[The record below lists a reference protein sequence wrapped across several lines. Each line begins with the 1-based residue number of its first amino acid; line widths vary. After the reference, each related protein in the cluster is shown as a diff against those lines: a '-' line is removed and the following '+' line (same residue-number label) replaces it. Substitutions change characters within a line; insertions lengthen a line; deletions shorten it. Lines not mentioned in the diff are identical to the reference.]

1 MIRRMKLALMAILFF
16 PAFVTFA
23 QSSSGITNC
32 VYIQNAMVV
41 AKPGAVPTKANILIR
56 DGQIQA
62 IGPVVAVPFDA
73 RVIKA
78 DSMFV
83 YASFIDGLNHT
94 GLKREEPRPTSGQGG
109 PGGGGR
115 TGVPSQATLEQSGVT
130 PQVSVIK
137 SFSMSESAVADMRN
151 AGVAIAHIV
160 PNGNMLP
167 GKGSIASLGMAPTSE
182 NLFLKKDVSTFAKLS
197 PSRGMAPGTVIGV
210 MSKFRDL
217 YKNTEILQKNM
228 TAYEQGLPGVKRPNY
243 VEELA
248 ALMPVVNKKEAVF
261 FEAERTRDI
270 HKVLMLKKE
279 LGFNLVLTNVKQV
292 DGVIADIKSSGTP
305 ILLSLKLPEEVKK
318 DTSKAAS
325 KKSEDELNFAMR
337 KEEAYKSAISQAA
350 MLEKNGI
357 KFAFSFKD
365 LKISDLKKTLN
376 ILIEN
381 GLSQN
386 TAHAALTTTAA
397 EIIGI
402 GNRTGTV
409 EVGKLAN
416 IIITDT
422 TYFHKN
428 SKIRY
433 VLVDGNVFEQAAPE
447 KPKDKPAGA
456 GATENKTNIDGK
468 YSYSV
473 SVMGQNQTGWINFEK
488 SGSTYKI
495 TTKSDT
501 ESDIDDKV
509 VDVDIKDSKAK
520 FTVKADMQGMAI
532 DVKFDLTFS
541 DSNTYEGTVSVG
553 TFGSFPITGS
563 KIPN

>member
-1 MIRRMKLALMAILFF
+1 
-16 PAFVTFA
+16 
-23 QSSSGITNC
+23 
-32 VYIQNAMVV
+32 
-41 AKPGAVPTKANILIR
+41 
-56 DGQIQA
+56 
-62 IGPVVAVPFDA
+62 
-73 RVIKA
+73 
-78 DSMFV
+78 
-83 YASFIDGLNHT
+83 
-94 GLKREEPRPTSGQGG
+94 
-109 PGGGGR
+109 
-115 TGVPSQATLEQSGVT
+115 
-130 PQVSVIK
+130 
-137 SFSMSESAVADMRN
+137 
-151 AGVAIAHIV
+151 
-160 PNGNMLP
+160 
-167 GKGSIASLGMAPTSE
+167 
-182 NLFLKKDVSTFAKLS
+182 
-197 PSRGMAPGTVIGV
+197 
-210 MSKFRDL
+210 
-217 YKNTEILQKNM
+217 
-228 TAYEQGLPGVKRPNY
+228 
-243 VEELA
+243 
-248 ALMPVVNKKEAVF
+248 
-261 FEAERTRDI
+261 
-270 HKVLMLKKE
+270 
-279 LGFNLVLTNVKQV
+279 
-292 DGVIADIKSSGTP
+292 
-305 ILLSLKLPEEVKK
+305 
-318 DTSKAAS
+318 
-325 KKSEDELNFAMR
+325 MR